1 MSIMV
6 LDAVGLFVNSS
17 HGVQIDSRYSEG
29 NVCAVDAGPARV
41 HSGLVFAR

>member
-1 MSIMV
+1 MV
-6 LDAVGLFVNSS
+6 LVVVGLFVNIS

-29 NVCAVDAGPARV
+29 NECAVDASPARV